1 LRSWKKVESSEMSV
15 KLKKLRGS
23 WYIVIDHKGLR
34 KTKKVGGTLEF
45 ARCVMREVQEKL
57 TRNELGILNKENT
70 SPLFSAYSEQWL
82 RNHGHNIQASTKR
95 SYEQLLRLHVT
106 PHFGNKPLNKITR
119 DDVKEFVSTISEKR
133 DHSRNTIRLIVT
145 SLRAVLSA
153 ALEDKLIDSNPASK
167 VGKFNKRER
176 GQNKA
181 QAMTTEEA
189 LGFLSACV
197 EVCPEYYALFFTALR
212 SGLRKSE
219 LIALKWG
226 DIQFGESEDD
236 KNRFLLVQ
244 RHYYMGHYGTSKT
257 HTCRR
262 VDMSKQ
268 LRTVLMARKEDALL
282 RAFQLGKTSVVDELV
297 FPSEAGTPICPD
309 NIGPRYMGP
318 ALEKA
323 GLRKFRFHDL
333 RHTFGSLL
341 IQAGVSPAY
350 VQKQMGHR
358 SIQVTID
365 VYGHLIPGE
374 NVAWIDTLDRTPKKV
389 APTDANRT
397 QTRSRESE
405 EDFSDPAQSTV
416 LERVI
421 WLPPRDSNPD
431 MLIQS
436 QLSCR

>member
-1 LRSWKKVESSEMSV
+1 MSV
-15 KLKKLRGS
+15 KLRKLRGS
-23 WYIVIDHKGLR
+23 WYIVIDHNGQR
-34 KTKKVGGTLEF
+34 KKRKVGGTLEF
-45 ARCVMREVQEKL
+45 ARGVARQIQEKL
-57 TRNELGILNKENT
+57 TRGDLGILNEKDST
-70 SPLFSAYSEQWL
+70 PLFSVYAEQWL
-82 RNHGHNIQASTKR
+82 RNHGHNVQPSTKR

-106 PHFGNKPLNKITR
+106 PRFGQKPLSKITR
-119 DDVKEFVSTISEKR
+119 DDVKEFVSAISEKG
-133 DHSRNTIRLIVT
+133 DHSRNTVRLILT
-145 SLRAVLSA
+145 SLRSVLSA
-153 ALEDKLIDSNPASK
+153 AVEDKLIDSNPASR

-176 GQNKA
+176 GESKA
-181 QAMTTEEA
+181 QAMIASEA
-189 LGFLSACV
+189 QAFLNACV
-197 EVCPEYYALFFTALR
+197 EVCPDYHPLFFTALR

-236 KNRFLLVQ
+236 KNRFILVQ
-244 RHYYMGHYGTSKT
+244 RHYYMGHFGTSKT
-257 HTCRR
+257 HECRR
-262 VDMSKQ
+262 VDLSKH
-268 LRTVLMARKEDALL
+268 LRAVLMAHKEGALL
-282 RAFQLGKTSVVDELV
+282 RAFQFGKTSIADELV

-309 NIGPRYMGP
+309 NIGPRYMEP
-318 ALEKA
+318 ALEQA

-341 IQAGVSPAY
+341 IQAGISPAY

-374 NVAWIDTLDRTPKKV
+374 NVAWIDTFDNTPTKV
-389 APTDANRT
+389 TATDAHQPHT
-397 QTRSRESE
+397 QSRESE
-405 EDFSDPAQSTV
+405 GEISDAAESIEAEEV
-416 LERVI
+416 N

>member
-1 LRSWKKVESSEMSV
+1 MSV

-45 ARCVMREVQEKL
+45 ARSVMRQVQEKL
-57 TRNELGILNKENT
+57 TRGELGILNKENT
-70 SPLFSAYSEQWL
+70 TTLFSVYAEQWL
-82 RNHGHNIQASTKR
+82 RNHSHNIQPSTKR

-106 PHFGNKPLNKITR
+106 PHFGNKPLDTITR
-119 DDVKEFVSTISEKR
+119 DEVKDFVSTISESG
-133 DHSRNTIRLIVT
+133 DHSRNTVRLIVT

-153 ALEDKLIDSNPASK
+153 ALEDKLIDGNPASK

-181 QAMTTEEA
+181 QAMTVEEA
-189 LGFLSACV
+189 QAFLNACI
-197 EVCPEYYALFFTALR
+197 EVCPEYYPLFFTAIR

-226 DIQFGESEDD
+226 DMQFGESEDD
-236 KNRFLLVQ
+236 KNRFILVQ
-244 RHYYMGHYGTSKT
+244 RHYYMGHFGTSKT
-257 HTCRR
+257 HECRR

-268 LRTVLMARKEDALL
+268 LRAVLMARKEDVLL
-282 RAFQLGKTSVVDELV
+282 RAFQLGKTSVADELV
-297 FPSEAGTPICPD
+297 FPSDAGTPISPD
-309 NIGPRYMGP
+309 NIGPRYMEP

-374 NVAWIDTLDRTPKKV
+374 NVTWIDTLDWSPKKV
-389 APTDANRT
+389 EATDANRT
-397 QTRSRESE
+397 QTRSREAEEQFSE
-405 EDFSDPAQSTV
+405 GAQGT
-416 LERVI
+416 ETEEVI